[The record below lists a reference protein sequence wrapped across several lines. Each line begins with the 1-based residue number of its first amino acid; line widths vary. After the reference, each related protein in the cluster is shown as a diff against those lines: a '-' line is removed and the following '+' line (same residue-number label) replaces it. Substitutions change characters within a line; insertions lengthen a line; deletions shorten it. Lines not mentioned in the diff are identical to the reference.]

1 MEALPDGGDNHVA
14 FGLTVVAH
22 ALYVVDLSQL
32 VDYLPVLSVHGREAV
47 APLGQF
53 TLKTGYTHTQTR
65 HSRLHVSTMKDCS
78 ELPFDLRFK

>member
-53 TLKTGYTHTQTR
+53 TLKTGYTHTQT
-65 HSRLHVSTMKDCS
+65 HTHVTQDFMFP
-78 ELPFDLRFK
+78 L